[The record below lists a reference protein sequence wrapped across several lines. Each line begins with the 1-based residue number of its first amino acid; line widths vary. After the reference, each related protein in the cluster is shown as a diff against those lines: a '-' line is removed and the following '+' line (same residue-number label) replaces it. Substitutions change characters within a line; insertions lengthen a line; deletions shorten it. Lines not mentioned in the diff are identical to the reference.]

1 MNHHFLKIASFALAV
16 CCAVQLPAAVHHI
29 SYHVLIKSSPVPHRH
44 GHVPD
49 GVPVRT
55 VESELL
61 VVGAG
66 RGQILAGADPATAIL
81 YQGSIM
87 MAICATVCLTVL
99 SALLW
104 GYRSLWDADM
114 CIHLPGD
121 ARQQK
126 QGA

>member
-1 MNHHFLKIASFALAV
+1 
-16 CCAVQLPAAVHHI
+16 
-29 SYHVLIKSSPVPHRH
+29 
-44 GHVPD
+44 
-49 GVPVRT
+49 
-55 VESELL
+55 
-61 VVGAG
+61 
-66 RGQILAGADPATAIL
+66 
-81 YQGSIM
+81 M

-121 ARQQK
+121 AQRQK